1 MSRNLSVG
9 PTSGD
14 WRADTNGLWW
24 KGDDGPYDD
33 DYKKLPIA
41 PEEILPLAVET
52 ARTCVRASL
61 NTVADIGGTIFPR
74 ARTVSTRKYIND
86 DFTEIS
92 IATKIYTRKVEEL
105 RARPEF
111 SLLWQ
116 ADYGDTGGWVLAL
129 GKAEIL
135 PDPTQG
141 SDKAKI
147 VFHVE
152 RLEIQDYKLK
162 ILSDGH
168 DMWRPVILE
177 RKDGAWVK
185 VQG

>member
-1 MSRNLSVG
+1 
-9 PTSGD
+9 
-14 WRADTNGLWW
+14 
-24 KGDDGPYDD
+24 
-33 DYKKLPIA
+33 
-41 PEEILPLAVET
+41 
-52 ARTCVRASL
+52 VRASL
-61 NTVADIGGTIFPR
+61 NTVADIDGYHFSESTHG
-74 ARTVSTRKYIND
+74 TVSTRKYIND